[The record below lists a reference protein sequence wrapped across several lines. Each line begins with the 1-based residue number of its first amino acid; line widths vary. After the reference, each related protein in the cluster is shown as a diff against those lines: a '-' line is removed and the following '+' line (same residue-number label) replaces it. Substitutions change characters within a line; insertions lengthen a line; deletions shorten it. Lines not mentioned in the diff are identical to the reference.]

1 MEQEDAVNWSTEH
14 TEQLRALWGRKLSA
28 SEIGAIIGCSRHA
41 VIGKAHR
48 IGLPPI
54 ERAPARKPPVR
65 GRDRQFPRI
74 RKRGRTPATIAA
86 DAELKDIPLTV
97 IGEPRMLSI
106 VDLDST
112 TCRWPIGDPRT
123 SSFGYC
129 GHPTGPASRYCAGHH
144 AIAYRPAE
152 SEDELLTKFADARA

>member
-54 ERAPARKPPVR
+54 ERVPAGRPP
-65 GRDRQFPRI
+65 GRSRNRQFPWI
-74 RKRGRTPATIAA
+74 RRRGRTMAA

-106 VDLDST
+106 VELDST

-152 SEDELLTKFADARA
+152 SEDELKFADARA